1 MDLSND
7 MELYS
12 ELKNI
17 KESGEEEAFIKK
29 YVSNDSGI
37 KFHEYL
43 QEYIVGNDLSM
54 ATVMNNSRLNKNY
67 GYNIVNG
74 TRKNPGRDKVLA
86 LCIGAGMPFDAVQQA
101 LKLANHPLLDPR
113 NERDIRIAVSI
124 NKCINDVIKVNLKLA
139 ENNLEPLHV

>member
-12 ELKNI
+12 ALKNI
-17 KESGEEEAFIKK
+17 KDNSEEEAFIKK
-29 YVSNDSGI
+29 YASDDSNI

-43 QEYIVGNDLSM
+43 QEYIVRNDLSM
-54 ATVMNNSRLNKNY
+54 AYVMNNSRLNKNY

-74 TRKNPGRDKVLA
+74 TRENPGRDKVLA
-86 LCIGAGMPFDAVQQA
+86 LCIGAEMSFDAVQQA

-113 NERDIRIAVSI
+113 NERDIRIAVAI
-124 NKCINDVIKVNLKLA
+124 NKCVRDVIKVNLKLE